1 MGRLRILTASWKRWG
16 RNNILMDVDIVF
28 TVTSRPGL
36 ALQKAISPTLP
47 LKRISVEKELRAFDE
62 ASSGDPVG
70 PHSREDV

>member
-1 MGRLRILTASWKRWG
+1 
-16 RNNILMDVDIVF
+16 MDVDIVF